1 MTKKLIILS
10 LFAAALCAE
19 EAVDLAVVQRIKKEA
34 FQNSKVMDHL
44 FWLTDVYGPR
54 LTGSPGFTVAANWA
68 VKRLKEYGVEDA
80 AIEPWGKFGRSWR
93 LTKFSISLQ
102 EPEYAPLIG
111 FPLAWSANTNGP
123 LMAEPVLAPLTITDR
138 LNIKKTEEEVQR
150 FFQEQKGKLRGK
162 IVLLAKPKDITP
174 ITTAP
179 ARRFS
184 DTELAQEAQADAPQ
198 ALPPFDIEKMILPEK
213 PAERRAF
220 FDLAPLDVQAKVYD
234 YEDGLT
240 DRVNQFLTREG
251 AVAAIVPS
259 YNADA
264 GTVFGEAAGTF
275 KQDQPMAGPRIAL
288 TIEHYNRIARLLDRK
303 VPVKLELEVHT
314 TSEGATGEGL
324 NIIGNIPGGI
334 KRDEIVMI
342 GAHFDSWIGG
352 TGATDNGTGSAV
364 MIEVM
369 RILRTL
375 HLRLDRTVRLGLWS
389 GEEEGLYGSR
399 AYVKDN
405 FADPATM
412 QLKPAHAKLSGY
424 FNHDN
429 GTGKIRGVYLQEND
443 AMRPVFEA
451 WLAPLRDLGA
461 TTISI
466 RNTGGTDHQS
476 FDQVGLPG
484 FQFIQDEVEYGR
496 ITHHSNMDVY
506 DHAVPADL
514 MQAAAVIASV
524 VYNAANRAEM
534 LPRKEL
540 PGPVTLK
547 N

>member
-184 DTELAQEAQADAPQ
+184 DTELA
-198 ALPPFDIEKMILPEK
+198 
-213 PAERRAF
+213 
-220 FDLAPLDVQAKVYD
+220 
-234 YEDGLT
+234 
-240 DRVNQFLTREG
+240 
-251 AVAAIVPS
+251 
-259 YNADA
+259 
-264 GTVFGEAAGTF
+264 
-275 KQDQPMAGPRIAL
+275 
-288 TIEHYNRIARLLDRK
+288 
-303 VPVKLELEVHT
+303 
-314 TSEGATGEGL
+314 
-324 NIIGNIPGGI
+324 
-334 KRDEIVMI
+334 
-342 GAHFDSWIGG
+342 
-352 TGATDNGTGSAV
+352 
-364 MIEVM
+364 
-369 RILRTL
+369 
-375 HLRLDRTVRLGLWS
+375 
-389 GEEEGLYGSR
+389 
-399 AYVKDN
+399 
-405 FADPATM
+405 
-412 QLKPAHAKLSGY
+412 
-424 FNHDN
+424 
-429 GTGKIRGVYLQEND
+429 
-443 AMRPVFEA
+443 
-451 WLAPLRDLGA
+451 
-461 TTISI
+461 
-466 RNTGGTDHQS
+466 
-476 FDQVGLPG
+476 
-484 FQFIQDEVEYGR
+484 
-496 ITHHSNMDVY
+496 
-506 DHAVPADL
+506 
-514 MQAAAVIASV
+514 
-524 VYNAANRAEM
+524 
-534 LPRKEL
+534 
-540 PGPVTLK
+540 
-547 N
+547 